1 MARRT
6 GATCANK
13 LTTGNPLGFLL
24 SVFQM
29 KSAIGNLQSA
39 IPGPPSSIFHLR
51 LHLPSRCR
59 VRRRLSEWPIPRTS
73 FLIPFQVVNTKTISI
88 AGTCLVPID
97 PALLKQCP
105 LGEDVDVSA
114 ERDALVIR
122 AVRRRPRQGWA
133 EALAA
138 VPEHDLERDQTDLI
152 AFRETPHDWDRKD
165 WDW

>member
-1 MARRT
+1 MAWA
-6 GATCANK
+6 GHA
-13 LTTGNPLGFLL
+13 
-24 SVFQM
+24 
-29 KSAIGNLQSA
+29 
-39 IPGPPSSIFHLR
+39 H
-51 LHLPSRCR
+51 
-59 VRRRLSEWPIPRTS
+59 
-73 FLIPFQVVNTKTISI
+73 VVNTKTISI

-122 AVRRRPRQGWA
+122 PVRRQPRQGWA

-138 VPEHDLERDQTDLI
+138 VPDHELARDQADLA

-165 WDW
+165 WAFSSFSLFHCPFQRFSISAFSLVALQPSQIAFCA